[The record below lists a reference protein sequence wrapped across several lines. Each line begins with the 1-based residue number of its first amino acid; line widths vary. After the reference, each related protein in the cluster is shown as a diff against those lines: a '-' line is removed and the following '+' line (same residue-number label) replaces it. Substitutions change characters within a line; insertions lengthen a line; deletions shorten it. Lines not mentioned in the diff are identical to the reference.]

1 MKNALAPGG
10 VISTQG
16 ECLWLHLKLIKT
28 VLDACAEVFA
38 TVDYAFT
45 TVPSY
50 PSGQIGF
57 ILASNVERGEIFLL
71 WRKFF
76 ALTGSGGWLLIAG
89 SGGDYN
95 VVRTMQCAHHRLS
108 DRVLHFPCF
117 GAYRTILPHQILR
130 LPALLQTLR

>member
-1 MKNALAPGG
+1 MPRSGFLSCDHAPVSSCRVTQNMKNALAPGG

-28 VLDACAEVFA
+28 VLHACAEVFA

-57 ILASNVERGEIFLL
+57 ILASNVERGEMFLL
-71 WRKFF
+71 RMNFS
-76 ALTGSGGWLLIAG
+76 ALTRWLAVNSWKSGRLHCSI
-89 SGGDYN
+89 N
-95 VVRTMQCAHHRLS
+95 NRTVRSA
-108 DRVLHFPCF
+108 
-117 GAYRTILPHQILR
+117 
-130 LPALLQTLR
+130 PAL